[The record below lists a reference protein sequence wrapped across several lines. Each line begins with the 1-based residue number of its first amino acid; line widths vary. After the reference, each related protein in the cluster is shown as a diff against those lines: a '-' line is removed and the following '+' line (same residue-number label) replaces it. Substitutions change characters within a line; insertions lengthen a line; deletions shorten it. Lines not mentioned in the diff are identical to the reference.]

1 MAPTMMITNSKSA
14 LPPTP
19 LREAAE
25 PSVLLLLSLDWLLR
39 WADAGFISGLAV
51 ADDVAPGLSVG
62 FDPGWEGDFAASG
75 FAPDCVLDF
84 VPVWVSVWAAVGFDA
99 GFASELALPLLSTE
113 MVSVD
118 FWVSTGFAEASD
130 FGVSGFFTIGPL
142 QFAVVP

>member
-1 MAPTMMITNSKSA
+1 M
-14 LPPTP
+14 
-19 LREAAE
+19 
-25 PSVLLLLSLDWLLR
+25 R

-62 FDPGWEGDFAASG
+62 FDPGWEGDFAVSG
-75 FAPDCVLDF
+75 FAPDCVSDF
-84 VPVWVSVWAAVGFDA
+84 VSVWVSVWAAVGFDA